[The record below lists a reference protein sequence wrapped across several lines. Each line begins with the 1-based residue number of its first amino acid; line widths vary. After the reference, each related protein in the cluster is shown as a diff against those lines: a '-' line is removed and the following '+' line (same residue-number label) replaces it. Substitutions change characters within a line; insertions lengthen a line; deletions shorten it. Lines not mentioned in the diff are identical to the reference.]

1 MNQLFFTPTLHLNQ
15 KEKVKVFTSLN
26 FFIRYTL
33 LAYSLIS
40 FVDELVVWK
49 VKYMLWEDV
58 NLVDIVSS
66 LCDYLIFWVN
76 VKGIQ

>member
-40 FVDELVVWK
+40 FVDELVV
-49 VKYMLWEDV
+49 
-58 NLVDIVSS
+58 
-66 LCDYLIFWVN
+66 
-76 VKGIQ
+76 